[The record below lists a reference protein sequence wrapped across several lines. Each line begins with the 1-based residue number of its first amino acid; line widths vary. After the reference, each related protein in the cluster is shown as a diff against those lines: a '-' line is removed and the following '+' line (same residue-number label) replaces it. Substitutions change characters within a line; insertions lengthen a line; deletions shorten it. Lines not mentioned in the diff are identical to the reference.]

1 METVA
6 ETTVVMLV
14 AGVAKAVEAGRVAA
28 PLAAL
33 KAVGARKVGSGVARW
48 VEATVEAALGVA
60 KVVVV
65 PGVEVV
71 ATTAEAARAVAVLAE
86 RKAAEAVL
94 AMEEGTLEAATEMVV
109 VAVVMASRAAWLVV
123 DGAVAMAAM
132 SAEPTEAAS
141 EELMVAVTVEV
152 ERVQAELVA

>member
-1 METVA
+1 MA

-48 VEATVEAALGVA
+48 VEATVEAVLGVA

-65 PGVEVV
+65 PGVDVV
-71 ATTAEAARAVAVLAE
+71 TASSVEARKGVAKVAV
-86 RKAAEAVL
+86 
-94 AMEEGTLEAATEMVV
+94 
-109 VAVVMASRAAWLVV
+109 
-123 DGAVAMAAM
+123 
-132 SAEPTEAAS
+132 
-141 EELMVAVTVEV
+141 
-152 ERVQAELVA
+152 